1 MKTGV
6 IKRLAMRIKT
16 IVATLRRDEHFV
28 NVDEEN
34 DWNEESEVMITDS
47 LHDEDILRDNL
58 HNERLEAALAEL
70 VARAPP
76 CHSVTRL
83 TFLCHEFMTEEG
95 RSVSFYSSC
104 QPAAAQIS

>member
-16 IVATLRRDEHFV
+16 IVATLRRRDFV

-34 DWNEESEVMITDS
+34 DWNEESEVMITNS

-95 RSVSFYSSC
+95 RSVSVYSGC
-104 QPAAAQIS
+104 QSAAAQIS

>member
-1 MKTGV
+1 
-6 IKRLAMRIKT
+6 MRIKT

-34 DWNEESEVMITDS
+34 DWNEESEVMIN
-47 LHDEDILRDNL
+47 DEDILRDNL

-83 TFLCHEFMTEEG
+83 TFLCHDFMTEEG
-95 RSVSFYSSC
+95 RSVSFYSGC

>member
-16 IVATLRRDEHFV
+16 IVATLRRRDFV

-34 DWNEESEVMITDS
+34 DWNEESEVMIN
-47 LHDEDILRDNL
+47 DEDILRDNL

-95 RSVSFYSSC
+95 RSVSFYSGC
-104 QPAAAQIS
+104 QSAAAQIS